1 MKPPEEQNRN
11 KPDSTSSGNENEK
24 PKNEIDSKH
33 NNGSHHHN
41 RDEPPTQRDEPIK
54 MEESDKSDNDGFDPM
69 ESWADDKP
77 VNWNEKIIFSDDD
90 QPEKTPTPPNE
101 DQEPSNGKINRPQS
115 GDLVHIWPHN
125 FWVQE
130 SEINVFS
137 TFFLDYDSR
146 YDNHRYEDT
155 RYDRNRSY
163 NRNYDSRDDSS
174 GYDRSRGDR
183 GADRSGPTYRY
194 EPPGARPGFYDDNE
208 RGYYEKDLE
217 KTRDHT
223 GENLFSSRPREPSN
237 QNHRNRNGSDSSRS
251 YNRDDSASASR
262 DRNRERRNSRRHEEN
277 HEDKNEANESEDNGG
292 LLELIEDP
300 VEEVMPRRKV
310 VRKPK
315 AMLLRN
321 VFNFSPSF
329 LKWLYI

>member
-11 KPDSTSSGNENEK
+11 KADSTSSGNENEK

-33 NNGSHHHN
+33 NNGTVSHH
-41 RDEPPTQRDEPIK
+41 RDEPPTQREEPIK

-101 DQEPSNGKINRPQS
+101 DQEPSNGKFVPFGPSIRS
-115 GDLVHIWPHN
+115 VSSWSEFKIWN
-125 FWVQE
+125 KC
-130 SEINVFS
+130 ILN
-137 TFFLDYDSR
+137 FFLDYDSR

-251 YNRDDSASASR
+251 YNRDDSAAVSR

-321 VFNFSPSF
+321 VFNFSS
-329 LKWLYI
+329 KNYKK